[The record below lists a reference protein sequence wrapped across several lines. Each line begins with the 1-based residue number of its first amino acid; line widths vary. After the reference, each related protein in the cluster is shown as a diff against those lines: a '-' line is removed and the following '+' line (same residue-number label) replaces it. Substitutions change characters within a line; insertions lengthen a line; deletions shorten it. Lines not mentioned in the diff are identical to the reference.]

1 MKKISKKQGILFWV
15 TGLAGS
21 GKTTYAKLLK
31 KKITKR
37 YGPTIVISGDELRK
51 SFDLKG
57 YTYSERK
64 IIVNK
69 YIKLLKIII
78 KQKINVIFAVIGMMN
93 VIRENNKKLFKNYI
107 EIFIKAKLVKLKKKN
122 KKNLYKGKKKNVV
135 GRDIKPEF
143 PKKPDVIFYNK
154 FNSNIKKNEE
164 IIFNKI
170 QKVIRQ

>member
-1 MKKISKKQGILFWV
+1 
-15 TGLAGS
+15 
-21 GKTTYAKLLK
+21 
-31 KKITKR
+31 
-37 YGPTIVISGDELRK
+37 
-51 SFDLKG
+51 
-57 YTYSERK
+57 
-64 IIVNK
+64 
-69 YIKLLKIII
+69 
-78 KQKINVIFAVIGMMN
+78 MN